1 MGYCTECGFRL
12 PDDAI
17 YCPACGTP
25 VRREDGPAA
34 GETQGE
40 AGTWDGGNEKAR
52 ASAGTYPPP
61 RADRKSG
68 GGKTA
73 AIVIALVVVL
83 FAAAGYLLDKAVDK
97 TDFKGYWESTAVE
110 VNGLQRDSYFGSKID
125 GLFGVQINEDG
136 TASMCSAFTQRVFN
150 GKWTKT
156 SSGLVIRGSGE
167 EYELIKK
174 DGKLYMFNNG
184 LFIIYSP
191 AKGDIDHPSVAHGSL
206 AKDDGSASASP
217 LPSPDAG
224 ESSGYVDGQDYEI
237 AITGA
242 EAFKDENGKDAVR
255 VYFTYVNH
263 SDHSESA
270 WDTLDFI
277 IRQNGSEL
285 RGESEQSDTDA
296 GRLLTA
302 MVRPGVKIQCC
313 YTFVY
318 NPKGGDVAFT
328 IQGWDRGGD
337 GGTVSRSFTP
347 GELPGAP
354 APLVITP
361 VTEPK
366 WTTKLPGEGK
376 LDDAYTVSVESAE
389 LTVDENA
396 QPAVRIRYRFENDSS
411 VKVSLSDALRVFTYQ
426 DGVSLEEVN
435 AAKPTDS
442 DMAFYKM
449 VDAGAS
455 AEVSCVFH
463 LRNTSSQVEAEV
475 ESIEDYDALGQTYS
489 VKG

>member
-1 MGYCTECGFRL
+1 MAYCTECGFRL

-17 YCPACGTP
+17 FCPACGTP
-25 VRREDGPAA
+25 VRREDGPA
-34 GETQGE
+34 GETQSE
-40 AGTWDGGNEKAR
+40 AKAWNGGDERAK
-52 ASAGTYPPP
+52 ASAGAYPPP

-68 GGKTA
+68 GGKIA

-83 FAAAGYLLDKAVDK
+83 FAAAGYLLDKAVDN
-97 TDFKGYWESTAVE
+97 TDFKGYWESTAVQ
-110 VNGLQRDSYFGSKID
+110 VNGLQRDTYFGSKID

-136 TASMCSAFTQRVFN
+136 TASMCSAFTHRVFN

-156 SSGLVIRGSGE
+156 SSGLSIRGSGE

-191 AKGDIDHPSVAHGSL
+191 AEGDIDHPSVAHGSL
-206 AKDDGSASASP
+206 AKDDGSTSASP
-217 LPSPDAG
+217 LPSPKTG
-224 ESSGYVDGQDYEI
+224 ESSGFVDGQDYEV

-242 EAFKDENGKDAVR
+242 EAFKDGDGKDAVR

-263 SDHSESA
+263 SDHSQSA

-277 IRQNGSEL
+277 IEQNGGEL

-313 YTFVY
+313 YTFACD
-318 NPKGGDVAFT
+318 PQGGDIAFT

-347 GELPGAP
+347 GKLPGAP
-354 APLVITP
+354 ASLAITP

-366 WTTKLPGEGK
+366 WTTKLPGDGE
-376 LDDAYTVSVESAE
+376 LDDEYTVSVEGAE
-389 LTVDENA
+389 LTTDANG
-396 QPAVRIRYRFENDSS
+396 QPAVRIRYRFGNDSDA
-411 VKVSLSDALRVFTYQ
+411 KISLSDALRVYTYQ
-426 DGVSLEEVN
+426 DGVSLEAVD
-435 AAKPTDS
+435 AAKPTDA
-442 DMAFYKM
+442 DAAFRKT

-455 AEVSCVFH
+455 AEVSCVFR

-475 ESIEDYDALGQTYS
+475 ESIEDYDAVGQTYS